1 MSKMVLDGEN
11 KQNSRAK
18 APAKRRGRVPTTKSK
33 AAKDEIEKASSSVS
47 LTSTVVGEC
56 STLLK
61 QKGNVLRL
69 KAHNFSMQQK
79 CEKAEALLK
88 EAAKLPIGHQEAVV
102 HGLTEARHLF
112 QEALI
117 LMSSDPIFGVL
128 QDSSITIHTCH

>member
-1 MSKMVLDGEN
+1 MVLDGEN
-11 KQNSRAK
+11 KENPRAK
-18 APAKRRGRVPTTKSK
+18 APAKRRGRVPTTKLR
-33 AAKDEIEKASSSVS
+33 ATKDEIEKASTSV
-47 LTSTVVGEC
+47 TSTVISKY

-128 QDSSITIHTCH
+128 QDSSITIHTYH